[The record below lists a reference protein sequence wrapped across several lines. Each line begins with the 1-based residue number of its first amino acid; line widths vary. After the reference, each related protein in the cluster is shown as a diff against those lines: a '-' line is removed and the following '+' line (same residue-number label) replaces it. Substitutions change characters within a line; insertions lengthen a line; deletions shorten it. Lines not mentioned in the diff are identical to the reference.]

1 MNQSYPIPKTVSPIF
16 EIHKLRYGKDDWSFL
31 KKDVKFLSLGE
42 IFDILILGAKII
54 KACWAIYLSD
64 NQDSVRFK
72 PQVYKLSKIP
82 DPDIIKFK
90 DINL

>member
-1 MNQSYPIPKTVSPIF
+1 MELI
-16 EIHKLRYGKDDWSFL
+16 

-64 NQDSVRFK
+64 NQESVRFK
-72 PQVYKLSKIP
+72 TQVYKLSKIP
-82 DPDIIKFK
+82 DPDIK
-90 DINL
+90 N